1 MKKRAAPRLAASADS
16 KADLAALT
24 PFAAS
29 LRHVSWFAAVGQNLT
44 DSEKREAQDYAAA
57 IGFARAHIIE
67 ASDWRAAERT
77 TRNPKW
83 STAWWQAEED
93 ARAALMKQLETQL
106 SRRDLMAALT
116 HVTNQVSDVV
126 MGAAAVAASRDG
138 IADQALARVAAG
150 AATQAAY
157 QAAIALAARAGAG
170 HPFAIKF
177 RLFAA
182 GRWPLGIVDRA
193 LYVF

>member
-1 MKKRAAPRLAASADS
+1 MKKRAAPRLAASAGS

-29 LRHVSWFAAVGQNLT
+29 LRHVSWFAAVGQPMT
-44 DSEKREAQDYAAA
+44 DSDTREAKDYAAA
-57 IGFARAHIIE
+57 IGFAQARIAT
-67 ASDWRAAERT
+67 AGDWRAAERA
-77 TRNPKW
+77 TRDPKW

-93 ARAALMKQLETQL
+93 ARAALMRQLESQL
-106 SRRDLMAALT
+106 DRRALLAALT
-116 HVTNQVSDVV
+116 HVTNEASDVV
-126 MGAAAVAASRDG
+126 MGAASVAASRDG
-138 IADQALARVAAG
+138 VADQALARVAAG

-157 QAAIALAARAGAG
+157 QAALAVAARAGTA

-177 RLFAA
+177 CLFAA
-182 GRWPLGIVDRA
+182 GRWPLGIVDKA

>member
-29 LRHVSWFAAVGQNLT
+29 LRHVSWFVAVGQELT

-57 IGFARAHIIE
+57 IGFAKAQI
-67 ASDWRAAERT
+67 AAADDWRAAERA
-77 TRNPKW
+77 TRDPKW
-83 STAWWQAEED
+83 SVAWWQAEEE
-93 ARAALMKQLETQL
+93 ARAALMKKLDSQLGRSTL
-106 SRRDLMAALT
+106 LAALT
-116 HVTNQVSDVV
+116 HVTNQASDVV
-126 MGAAAVAASRDG
+126 MGAASVAASRDG

-157 QAAIALAARAGAG
+157 QAAIALAARAGDT

-182 GRWPLGIVDRA
+182 GRWPLGIVGSK

>member
-1 MKKRAAPRLAASADS
+1 MRKRAAPRLAATAGS

-29 LRHVSWFAAVGQNLT
+29 LRHVSWFAAVGQALT
-44 DSEKREAQDYAAA
+44 DSETREAQDYAGAV
-57 IGFARAHIIE
+57 GFAKAQI
-67 ASDWRAAERT
+67 ATAADWRAAERA
-77 TRNPKW
+77 TRDPKW

-93 ARAALMKQLETQL
+93 ARAALMRQLETHL
-106 SRRDLMAALT
+106 ESRTLLAALT
-116 HVTNQVSDVV
+116 HVTNEASDVV
-126 MGAAAVAASRDG
+126 LGAASVAASRDG

-157 QAAIALAARAGAG
+157 QAALALAARAGDA

-182 GRWPLGIVDRA
+182 GRWPLGIVGGK

>member
-1 MKKRAAPRLAASADS
+1 MKKRAAPRLAASADVD
-16 KADLAALT
+16 ADLAALT

-29 LRHVSWFAAVGQNLT
+29 LRHVSWFAAVGQTLT
-44 DSEKREAQDYAAA
+44 DSENREAQDYAAA
-57 IGFARAHIIE
+57 IGFAQARIAP
-67 ASDWRAAERT
+67 ASDWRAAERA
-77 TRNPKW
+77 TRDPKW

-93 ARAALMKQLETQL
+93 ARAVLMRQLDSQLDRRALL
-106 SRRDLMAALT
+106 AALT
-116 HVTNQVSDVV
+116 HVTNEASDVV
-126 MGAAAVAASRDG
+126 MGAASVAASRDG
-138 IADQALARVAAG
+138 IANQALARVAAG

-157 QAAIALAARAGAG
+157 QAAIAVAARAGAA

-182 GRWPLGIVDRA
+182 GRWPLGIVDKA

>member
-1 MKKRAAPRLAASADS
+1 MKKRAAPRLATSAES

-29 LRHVSWFAAVGQNLT
+29 LRHVSWFAAVGQELT
-44 DSEKREAQDYAAA
+44 DSETREAQDYAAA
-57 IGFARAHIIE
+57 IGFAQARIAP
-67 ASDWRAAERT
+67 AADWRAAERA
-77 TRNPKW
+77 TRDPRW
-83 STAWWQAEED
+83 SATWWQAEED
-93 ARAALMKQLETQL
+93 ARAALMRQLEPQL
-106 SRRDLMAALT
+106 EKQALLAALT
-116 HVTNQVSDVV
+116 HVTNEASDVV
-126 MGAAAVAASRDG
+126 MGAASVAASRDG

-157 QAAIALAARAGAG
+157 QAAIALAARAGDM

-177 RLFAA
+177 RLFAS
-182 GRWPLGIVDRA
+182 GRWPLGIVDGK